1 MSCFFLFFLLLLLTW
16 VLALTFPHP
25 PSKIKRHFP
34 VKTAWIQIGN
44 TCVICWAVDF
54 RRKKE
59 RLTKKRVIP
68 ASGVGFLHW
77 RTHSET
83 IMIGFAILSR
93 KDRRVEKLREGSP
106 MYTVFSFLHRFGK
119 GSIIPG
125 IPSVCVC
132 VHARNKVKLLNKRD
146 VRLEQEGRLWIYIYV
161 FSLFAHVRLL
171 MKVDEKNLWSFLFV
185 CLSSVLEKR
194 RAKLQC

>member
-1 MSCFFLFFLLLLLTW
+1 
-16 VLALTFPHP
+16 
-25 PSKIKRHFP
+25 
-34 VKTAWIQIGN
+34 
-44 TCVICWAVDF
+44 
-54 RRKKE
+54 
-59 RLTKKRVIP
+59 
-68 ASGVGFLHW
+68 
-77 RTHSET
+77 
-83 IMIGFAILSR
+83 MIGFAILSR

-106 MYTVFSFLHRFGK
+106 MYTFFSFLHRFGK

-132 VHARNKVKLLNKRD
+132 TCARTLAIKQSYSIKETSDWSRKGDCEYMCFPLAH
-146 VRLEQEGRLWIYIYV
+146 
-161 FSLFAHVRLL
+161 AHVRLL